1 MKILVALLCSWLL
14 MPIQQ
19 RSSGAKKP
27 LRISDSYA
35 RAAILAINAIRR
47 DMSTAEERNA
57 EVVADK
63 HTIDAID
70 TADAEARTSSEEF
83 ITGELNRLF
92 SARLVHNSRRQFIEL
107 NYYLKLHNANELI
120 QKMNIDEAMA
130 KDPEIADLKHRESEC
145 FDAFEE
151 SIRARL
157 TAVPATCS
165 DEALKA
171 KPSSSQFPAGT
182 PP

>member
-1 MKILVALLCSWLL
+1 MTILVALLCGWLF

-19 RSSGAKKP
+19 RTSGAKKP
-27 LRISDSYA
+27 VRISDSYA

-47 DMSTAEERNA
+47 DMSTAEVRNA

-70 TADAEARTSSEEF
+70 AADAEARTSNEKL

-92 SARLVHNSRRQFIEL
+92 SSRLVHNSRREFIEL

-120 QKMNIDEAMA
+120 QKMNIEEAMA
-130 KDPEIADLKHRESEC
+130 KDPEIADLKRRESEC
-145 FDAFEE
+145 FNAFEE
-151 SIRARL
+151 ALRARS
-157 TAVPATCS
+157 AAIPATCS
-165 DEALKA
+165 DEALKVR
-171 KPSSSQFPAGT
+171 PSSSQSPAHI
-182 PP
+182 P